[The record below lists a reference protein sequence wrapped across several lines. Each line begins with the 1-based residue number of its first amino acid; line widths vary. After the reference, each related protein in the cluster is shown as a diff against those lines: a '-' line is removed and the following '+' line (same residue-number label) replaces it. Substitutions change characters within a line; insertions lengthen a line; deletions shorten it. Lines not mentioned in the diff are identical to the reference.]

1 MIHIKKIFRDF
12 LLAQWLRLHPPNEE
26 GPGLIP
32 GGVTKIPHDRANHR
46 REEKKQNSEGEV
58 SWLFTLM

>member
-32 GGVTKIPHDRANHR
+32 GGGTRSRMPQMRALIAQLGPSTAR
-46 REEKKQNSEGEV
+46 
-58 SWLFTLM
+58 